1 LPGGGLPKQRI
12 RQFYSTFIQCCFSIY
27 IAAFPIQAVS
37 DGLDVWN
44 GCIVFLV
51 YNFCQYRNKNKFEA
65 GGSKIDITVC

>member
-1 LPGGGLPKQRI
+1 MQHFLFKP
-12 RQFYSTFIQCCFSIY
+12 F
-27 IAAFPIQAVS
+27 S